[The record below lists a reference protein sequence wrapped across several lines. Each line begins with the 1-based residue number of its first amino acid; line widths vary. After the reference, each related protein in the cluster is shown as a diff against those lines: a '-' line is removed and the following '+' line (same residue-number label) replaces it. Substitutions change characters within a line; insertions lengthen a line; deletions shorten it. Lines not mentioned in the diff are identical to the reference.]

1 MTNERV
7 TRGWA
12 ALLIAAI
19 LMILT
24 AVALPAQTFTTLLN
38 LDWTN
43 GADPE
48 GPLLQGTDGNC
59 RLGFHER
66 GKLPPEAE

>member
-24 AVALPAQTFTTLLN
+24 AVALPAQT
-38 LDWTN
+38 DWTN

-59 RLGFHER
+59 RLGFHEP